1 LFAAPVSSSS
11 TSTSTKR
18 RRLNSNST
26 NATNISAASTNPLDK
41 LIQVFERREKA
52 LNVVP
57 PNTNDPFDEVDH
69 MLQTAALQLRKMSP
83 ELQMRTLQD
92 IVQMTFSRLHKEM
105 NKN

>member
-1 LFAAPVSSSS
+1 MFAAPVSSSA
-11 TSTSTKR
+11 STSTKR
-18 RRLNSNST
+18 RRLSNST
-26 NATNISAASTNPLDK
+26 NATDISAASTNPLDK

-52 LNVVP
+52 LNVAP

-83 ELQMRTLQD
+83 QLQMRTPQD
-92 IVQMTFSRLHKEM
+92 IVQITFSRLHEEM

>member
-11 TSTSTKR
+11 TSTSTKS

-57 PNTNDPFDEVDH
+57 PNTNDPFDEVD
-69 MLQTAALQLRKMSP
+69 MLQTAALQLRKISP